1 MTGQS
6 PSTDQGHALIVRR
19 FGIVEYHAAWRAM
32 RALTDG
38 RRSDT
43 PDELWIL
50 QHSPVFTLGQAGRS
64 EYVLS
69 PGDIPVLNSDRGGQV
84 TYHGPGQTVFYILHD
99 LKRARIGV
107 RRLVEH
113 MEQAIIDLL
122 SRAGLRAARL
132 AGAPGVYVNGKKICA
147 LGLRVRNGCSYHG
160 LALNVDLDLEPFS
173 RIEPCGMRGLE
184 VTSLQQL
191 GVDWTVS
198 DAERFLIPILAAQLG
213 FSPDAI
219 REFAGDF
226 SAQGPPLNPI
236 GQRGARRLEPGTIQ

>member
-1 MTGQS
+1 
-6 PSTDQGHALIVRR
+6 
-19 FGIVEYHAAWRAM
+19 
-32 RALTDG
+32 
-38 RRSDT
+38 
-43 PDELWIL
+43 
-50 QHSPVFTLGQAGRS
+50 
-64 EYVLS
+64 
-69 PGDIPVLNSDRGGQV
+69 
-84 TYHGPGQTVFYILHD
+84 
-99 LKRARIGV
+99 
-107 RRLVEH
+107 
-113 MEQAIIDLL
+113 
-122 SRAGLRAARL
+122 
-132 AGAPGVYVNGKKICA
+132 VNGKKICA

-219 REFAGDF
+219 LEFAGDF
-226 SAQGPPLNPI
+226 SAQGLPLNPI